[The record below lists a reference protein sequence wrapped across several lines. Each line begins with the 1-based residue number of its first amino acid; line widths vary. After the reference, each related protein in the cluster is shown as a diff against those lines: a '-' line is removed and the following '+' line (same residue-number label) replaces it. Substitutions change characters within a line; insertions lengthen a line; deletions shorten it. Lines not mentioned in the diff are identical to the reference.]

1 MTTFKWGFVG
11 AGMIAG
17 KHVLCEKPLGMNAA
31 QVQEAI
37 AVSEAAGVLFV
48 ETTRVNYTLG
58 NATE

>member
-1 MTTFKWGFVG
+1 
-11 AGMIAG
+11 MIAG